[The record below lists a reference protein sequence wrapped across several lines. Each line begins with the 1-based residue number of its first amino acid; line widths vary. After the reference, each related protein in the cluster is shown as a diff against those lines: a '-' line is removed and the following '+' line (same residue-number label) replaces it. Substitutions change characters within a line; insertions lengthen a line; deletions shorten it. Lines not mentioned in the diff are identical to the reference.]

1 MVTVSQNL
9 QTLVSIWGVL
19 ASSQKQFLL
28 SAGGGK
34 QGRGVKA
41 SSLFVSRMNLFAR
54 FYAELTL
61 NLFNDFR
68 LEEDNF
74 SDS

>member
-19 ASSQKQFLL
+19 ASLQKQILL
-28 SAGGGK
+28 IAGRGK

-41 SSLFVSRMNLFAR
+41 SSLFVSIMNLFSV
-54 FYAELTL
+54 FLCGI
-61 NLFNDFR
+61 DF
-68 LEEDNF
+68 EF
-74 SDS
+74 VQ